1 MFYFDLYGKLA
12 FLFALLFCVGL
23 VLLAAVIYYSVG
35 NYRKQMK
42 ADGSPDEHAEPAVP
56 LVLKG
61 LYLAIALYILVVTL
75 IFAWKGMPI

>member
-12 FLFALLFCVGL
+12 FLFALLFCAGL
-23 VLLAAVIYYSVG
+23 VLIAMVIYYSVG
-35 NYRKQMK
+35 NYRKQTRQ
-42 ADGSPDEHAEPAVP
+42 DGSPDEHAEPGVP

-75 IFAWKGMPI
+75 LFAWKGMRI